1 MSDSYRLPRSMALCL
16 ISYVVFGLAT
26 VVMFPTLAQTQSD
39 ITPNRITEP
48 LNPNVRVTLL
58 NNVNPLAQA
67 KYDQGAAPGTMETG
81 RIMLVLKRSDVQEN
95 ALKQYIAD
103 LQNPNS
109 PNYRK
114 WLTPT
119 QFGSRYGIS
128 DTDLNTVTGWLESQ
142 GFTVENVPAARTF
155 IIFSGN
161 LAQIQQAFNTVI
173 HRYFVNGEV
182 HLANSADPQVPAAL
196 APVIAGISRLNDFR
210 PKPGVTVG
218 RAAHFDPEAKRIKP
232 DLTLQNMNGGN
243 TLFTTPADA
252 ATIYD
257 TPNSALNGNYSKSSS
272 LVGGNS
278 YDGTGVTIGVV
289 GDADINGQDIA
300 NYRAAFLP
308 SSYSANQPSV
318 VVDGNDPGLSSDSL
332 EALLDLEVS
341 GGVAPGAKLI
351 FYTSATVGL
360 SQGLDFAI
368 GRALADNNVSILN
381 VSFGECEQSLGSAG
395 NQTYSMD
402 WEQAAAQGITVTVAA
417 GDAGSAGCE
426 TDTTVASAQF
436 GLAVSGVASTAY
448 NIAVGGT
455 DYDPLL
461 NNFDTYVSTNN
472 VATNYYGTALSYI
485 PESPWN
491 DSTAPPNAGAYTANQ
506 PATAGSIGGGGGG
519 VSSCTQSTGVPPDIT
534 CTPGSGY
541 PVPPFQTGTPNF
553 SFHNRVLP
561 DVSLLAA
568 DGSYNAL
575 WLICSDSDINN
586 LVGLSATQVDCQ
598 QTGGK
603 FTAETTF
610 TGGGG
615 TSAASPALAGMLALV
630 SQSQGG
636 VRLGQANNVLYNLAA
651 QSTLYPTVFH
661 DVTAGNN
668 SVACGAGTPD
678 CGSNGFLT
686 GYNAGAGYDAA
697 TGLGSI
703 DATQLVANWT
713 KASFAP
719 TTTSFKINGG
729 TIPINVTHGTSLDL
743 SVTVAPGTA
752 TGDVSFVNNSGADN
766 GQSLIG
772 FYQPLAG
779 GTASVSTG
787 DLPGSAHPYDVYA
800 YYGGDVKDAASQ
812 SNPVQV
818 TISAEASSV
827 VLGMSATDP
836 SGAPLCDD
844 VDQGVGISC
853 KGQTIP
859 YGFITLISAH
869 VKASSGSNTVA
880 TGNIVLADT
889 AASLPVSTLPISS
902 AGTAAFSNDTN
913 PLDSLS
919 VGAHG
924 LTATY
929 AGDGSYQASNSGSA
943 YTFTIAKSQTT
954 LALTGDQ
961 SGSNVDLLAD
971 VNAHSIG
978 VAPAGPVTFQAGG
991 VTLGTASTSSRAP
1004 DGGFDYQLTIPTT
1017 TKGLVNGNNT
1027 ITASYSGDNHYTSS
1041 NGNTVVSVML
1051 PAFSVAGPFATQ
1063 TVAAGTSL
1071 NTNVFAI
1078 EAGGF
1083 SGTVNLSC
1091 AITASPHNAVSP
1103 PTCSVNPTS
1112 VSLVGAPFAESQMT
1126 FGTSASTT
1134 TGAYVVTLTGTSSSV
1149 AETSTINFAVT
1160 AGGAA
1165 GSFTISGPALSV
1177 VAGVS
1182 TGNTAA
1188 MVVTPTNGF
1197 SGMVALTCAIT
1208 SSPSSAMSPP
1218 ACTLSPTSVSIGNT
1232 TLGASTL
1239 TVATSTTTT
1248 TGAYVVTVTGTS
1260 GSTTANGTVNL
1271 TVSASSSIGN
1281 FDLSGTAVTVS
1292 AGATSGNTSTI
1303 AVKPDAG
1310 FVGAV
1315 ALKCSL
1321 TSSPS
1326 GAMEPPT
1333 CSIPPSVLINGAS
1346 AVTATMTVGTTAP
1359 TSGALAYPLRNLL
1372 QGASGTALA
1381 CVFMLIAPARRKA
1394 WRSMLCLLAFAIVG
1408 FALTGC
1414 GGGGG
1419 SHTTGGTTPG
1429 TYVFTVSGSSSNSGG
1444 GANASTTV
1452 QVTVN

>member
-1 MSDSYRLPRSMALCL
+1 MSDSYRVPRSMVLCL
-16 ISYVVFGLAT
+16 ASFVVFGLAYSI
-26 VVMFPTLAQTQSD
+26 MFPALAQTQSD
-39 ITPNRITEP
+39 IPPNRITEP

-58 NNVNPLAQA
+58 SNVNPLAQA

-81 RIMLVLKRSDVQEN
+81 RIMLVLKRSGVQEN
-95 ALKQYIAD
+95 ALRQYIAD

-109 PNYRK
+109 PSYRK
-114 WLTPT
+114 WLTPA

-128 DTDLNTVTGWLESQ
+128 DTDLTTVTGWLQSQ
-142 GFTVENVPAARTF
+142 GFKVEKVPAARTF

-173 HRYFVNGEV
+173 HRYLVNGEM
-182 HLANSADPQVPAAL
+182 HLANSVDPQIPAAL
-196 APVIAGISRLNDFR
+196 APVIAGVSRLNDFR
-210 PKPGVTVG
+210 PKPGVNMS
-218 RAAHFDPEAKRIKP
+218 RAAHFDPETNRIKP
-232 DLTLQNMNGGN
+232 NLTLQNTNGGS

-272 LVGGNS
+272 LIGGNS

-289 GDADINGQDIA
+289 GDAEINAQDIA

-318 VVDGNDPGLSSDSL
+318 VVDGNDPGLGPDSL

-341 GGVAPGAKLI
+341 GGVAPGAKVI

-368 GRALADNNVSILN
+368 GRALADNDVSILN
-381 VSFGECEQSLGSAG
+381 VSFGECESSLGSAG

-426 TDTTVASAQF
+426 TDTTVASAQT

-461 NNFDTYVSTNN
+461 NAFDMYVSANN

-485 PESPWN
+485 PENPWN
-491 DSTAPPNAGAYTANQ
+491 DSTTAPNAGAYSANQ
-506 PATAGSIGGGGGG
+506 PAANGSIAGGGGG
-519 VSSCTQSTGVPPDIT
+519 VSSCTQSSGVPPNIT
-534 CTPGSGY
+534 CTAGSGY

-553 SFHNRVLP
+553 SFHNRTLP
-561 DVSLLAA
+561 DVSFLAG
-568 DGSYNAL
+568 DGAYNAL

-586 LVGLSATQVDCQ
+586 LAGLSATQVDCQ
-598 QTGGK
+598 QTAGK
-603 FTAETTF
+603 FTGDTTF

-615 TSAASPALAGMLALV
+615 TSAASPALAGILALV

-651 QSTLYPTVFH
+651 QSTLYPSVFH

-678 CGSNGFLT
+678 CGSNSFLN
-686 GYNAGAGYDAA
+686 GYNAGASYDAA

-713 KASFAP
+713 KATFTP
-719 TTTSFKINGG
+719 TTTSLKINGG
-729 TIPINVTHGTSLDL
+729 TTPISVTHGTSLDL
-743 SVTVAPGTA
+743 AVTVAPGTA
-752 TGDVSFVNNSGADN
+752 RGDVSFINNSGVEN
-766 GQSLIG
+766 GQSLVG

-779 GTASVSTG
+779 GTAGVTTG
-787 DLPGSAHPYDVYA
+787 DLPGSPHPYNVYA

-818 TISAEASSV
+818 TISAESSSV
-827 VLGMSATDP
+827 VLGMSALDP
-836 SGAPLCDD
+836 SGGVLCDD
-844 VDQGVGISC
+844 IDQGGTSC

-859 YGFITLISAH
+859 YGFMTLVSAH
-869 VKASSGSNTVA
+869 VKAASGSNTVA
-880 TGNIVLADT
+880 TGNIILADT

-902 AGTAAFSNDTN
+902 AGTAAFSNDAN

-943 YTFTIAKSQTT
+943 YTFTIVKSQTT

-961 SGSNVDLLAD
+961 SGANVDLLAD

-978 VAPAGPVTFQAGG
+978 VEPTGIVTFQSGG
-991 VTLGTASTSSRAP
+991 VTLGTASSSSRAP
-1004 DGGFDYQLTIPTT
+1004 DGGFEYQLTVPTT
-1017 TKGLVNGNNT
+1017 TKGLVSGNNT
-1027 ITASYSGDNHYTSS
+1027 ITASYAGDNHYATST
-1041 NGNTVVSVML
+1041 GNTILSIIL
-1051 PAFSVAGPFATQ
+1051 PTFSVAGPAATQ
-1063 TVAAGTSL
+1063 TVAAGAPF
-1071 NTNVFAI
+1071 NTDVFAI
-1078 EAGGF
+1078 AANGF

-1091 AITASPHNAVSP
+1091 AITAGPHNAVSP

-1112 VSLVGAPFAESQMT
+1112 VSLAGAPFANSQLT
-1126 FGTSASTT
+1126 FGTSAATT
-1134 TGAYVVTLTGTSSSV
+1134 TGAYVVTLTGISGSV
-1149 AETSTINFAVT
+1149 TETSTINFAVT
-1160 AGGAA
+1160 SGGAV
-1165 GSFTISGPALSV
+1165 GGFTISGPALSV
-1177 VAGVS
+1177 VAGIS
-1182 TGNTAA
+1182 TGNTTA

-1208 SSPSSAMSPP
+1208 TSPSSPTSRPV
-1218 ACTLSPTSVSIGNT
+1218 CSLSPTSVSIDST

-1239 TVATSTTTT
+1239 TIGTSATTT
-1248 TGAYVVTVTGTS
+1248 TGAYVVTVTGTG
-1260 GSTTANGTVNL
+1260 GSATAKGTVNL
-1271 TVSASSSIGN
+1271 TVNASSSTGN

-1303 AVKPDAG
+1303 SVKPDAG

-1315 ALKCSL
+1315 NLKCSL

-1326 GAMEPPT
+1326 GAMEPAT
-1333 CSIPPSVLINGAS
+1333 CSIPSSVLINGSS
-1346 AVTATMTVGTTAP
+1346 AVSATMTVSTTAP
-1359 TSGALAYPLRNLL
+1359 TSGGLSYPLRNLL

-1381 CVFMLIAPARRKA
+1381 CVFMLIGPARRKA
-1394 WRSMLCLLAFAIVG
+1394 WRGILCLLVFAMVG
-1408 FALTGC
+1408 IALTGC

-1444 GANASTTV
+1444 DANASTTV

>member
-1 MSDSYRLPRSMALCL
+1 MSDSYRVPRSMVLCL
-16 ISYVVFGLAT
+16 ISFVVFGLAT
-26 VVMFPTLAQTQSD
+26 LIMLPALAQTQAD
-39 ITPNRITEP
+39 ITANRITEL

-119 QFGSRYGIS
+119 QIGSRYGIS
-128 DTDLNTVTGWLESQ
+128 DTDLNAVTGWLESQ
-142 GFTVENVPAARTF
+142 GFTVEKVPAARTF

-161 LAQIQQAFNTVI
+161 MAQIQQAFNTVI
-173 HRYFVNGEV
+173 HRYLVNGEM
-182 HLANSADPQVPAAL
+182 HLANSADPQIPAAL

-210 PKPGVTVG
+210 PKPGVTGG

-232 DLTLQNMNGGN
+232 NLTLQNMKGGS

-257 TPNSALNGNYSKSSS
+257 TPNSALNGNYAKSSP
-272 LVGGNS
+272 LVGGKS

-289 GDADINGQDIA
+289 GDADINAQDIA

-318 VVDGNDPGLSSDSL
+318 VVDGNDPGLGLDSL

-341 GGVAPGAKLI
+341 GGVAPGANII
-351 FYTSATVGL
+351 FYTSASVGI

-381 VSFGECEQSLGSAG
+381 VSFGECEAFLGSAG

-426 TDTTVASAQF
+426 TDTTVASAQT

-461 NNFDTYVSTNN
+461 NNFDTYVSTSN

-491 DSTAPPNAGAYTANQ
+491 DSTAPPNTGAYSANQ
-506 PATAGSIGGGGGG
+506 PATGGSIGGGGGG
-519 VSSCTQSTGVPPDIT
+519 VSSCTQSSGVPPDIT
-534 CTPGSGY
+534 CNPGTGY
-541 PVPPFQTGTPNF
+541 PIPPFQTGTPNF
-553 SFHNRVLP
+553 SFHNRALP

-568 DGSYNAL
+568 DGAYNAL

-586 LVGLSATQVDCQ
+586 LAGLSATQADCQ

-603 FTAETTF
+603 FTADTTF

-686 GYNAGAGYDAA
+686 GYNAGTGYDAA

-713 KASFAP
+713 KASFIP
-719 TTTSFKINGG
+719 TTSSLTINGG
-729 TIPINVTHGTSLDL
+729 TTPISVTHGTSLDL
-743 SVTVAPGTA
+743 AATVAPGTA
-752 TGDVSFVNNSGADN
+752 TGDVSFINNSGVEN

-779 GTASVSTG
+779 GTAGISTT
-787 DLPGSAHPYDVYA
+787 DLPGSPHPYDVYA
-800 YYGGDVKDAASQ
+800 YYGGDVKNAASQ

-869 VKASSGSNTVA
+869 VKSSSGSNTVA
-880 TGNIVLADT
+880 TGNILLADT

-902 AGTAAFSNDTN
+902 AGTAAFSNDTD
-913 PLDSLS
+913 PVDSLS

-954 LALTGDQ
+954 LALAADQ

-978 VAPAGPVTFQAGG
+978 VAPTGTVTFQTGG
-991 VTLGTASTSSRAP
+991 VTLGTASTSSQAP
-1004 DGGFDYQLTIPTT
+1004 DRGFDYQLTIPTT

-1041 NGNTVVSVML
+1041 NGNTVLSVML
-1051 PAFSVAGPFATQ
+1051 PAFSVGGQAATQ
-1063 TVAAGTSL
+1063 IVAAGTAS
-1071 NTNVFAI
+1071 NTNAFAFA
-1078 EAGGF
+1078 AGGF

-1091 AITASPHNAVSP
+1091 AITSSPHNAVSP

-1112 VSLVGAPFAESQMT
+1112 VSLAGAPFAESQMT

-1134 TGAYVVTLTGTSSSV
+1134 TGAYVVTLTGTSNSV
-1149 AETSTINFAVT
+1149 TETSTINFTVT
-1160 AGGAA
+1160 AGGAV
-1165 GSFTISGPALSV
+1165 GS
-1177 VAGVS
+1177 
-1182 TGNTAA
+1182 
-1188 MVVTPTNGF
+1188 
-1197 SGMVALTCAIT
+1197 
-1208 SSPSSAMSPP
+1208 
-1218 ACTLSPTSVSIGNT
+1218 
-1232 TLGASTL
+1232 
-1239 TVATSTTTT
+1239 
-1248 TGAYVVTVTGTS
+1248 
-1260 GSTTANGTVNL
+1260 
-1271 TVSASSSIGN
+1271 

-1292 AGATSGNTSTI
+1292 AGATSSNTSTI
-1303 AVKPDAG
+1303 TVKPDAG

-1315 ALKCSL
+1315 DLKCSL

-1326 GAMEPPT
+1326 GAMEPAT
-1333 CSIPPSVLINGAS
+1333 CSIPSSVLINGTS
-1346 AVTATMTVGTTAP
+1346 AVTATMTVSTTAP

-1394 WRSMLCLLAFAIVG
+1394 WRSMLCLLAFAIAG

-1444 GANASTTV
+1444 GVSASTTV

>member
-1 MSDSYRLPRSMALCL
+1 MSDSYRVPRSMVLCL
-16 ISYVVFGLAT
+16 ISFVVFGLT
-26 VVMFPTLAQTQSD
+26 TLIMLPAIAQTQSD

-58 NNVNPLAQA
+58 NNVPPLAQA

-95 ALKQYIAD
+95 ALKQTIAD

-142 GFTVENVPAARTF
+142 GFTVEKVPAARTF

-173 HRYFVNGEV
+173 HRYSVDGET
-182 HLANSADPQVPAAL
+182 HLANSSDPQIPAAL

-210 PKPGVTVG
+210 PKPGVTAS
-218 RAAHFDPEAKRIKP
+218 RAAHFDPETNRIKP
-232 DLTLQNMNGGN
+232 DLTLPNTTGNGS

-272 LVGGNS
+272 LVGGKS

-289 GDADINGQDIA
+289 GDANINAEDIA
-300 NYRAAFLP
+300 NYRAAFMP

-318 VVDGNDPGLSSDSL
+318 VVDGNDPGLGRDSI

-341 GGVAPGAKLI
+341 GGVAPGAKII
-351 FYTSATVGL
+351 FYTSASVGL

-381 VSFGECEQSLGSAG
+381 VSFGECESFLGSAG

-417 GDAGSAGCE
+417 GDTGSAGCE
-426 TDTTVASAQF
+426 PDSTVASAQT

-448 NIAVGGT
+448 NVAVGGT

-461 NNFDTYVSTNN
+461 NNFATYVSSSN

-491 DSTAPPNAGAYTANQ
+491 DSTTPPNTGAYSANQ
-506 PATAGSIGGGGGG
+506 PATNGTISSGGGG
-519 VSSCTQSTGVPPDIT
+519 VSSCTQSSGTPPNIT
-534 CTPGSGY
+534 CVSGSGY

-553 SFHNRVLP
+553 SFHNRALP
-561 DVSLLAA
+561 DVSLLAG
-568 DGSYNAL
+568 DGTYNAL

-586 LVGLSATQVDCQ
+586 LAGLTASQVDCQ

-603 FTAETTF
+603 FTADTTF

-668 SVACGAGTPD
+668 SVACVAGAPD
-678 CGSNGFLT
+678 CGSNGFLN
-686 GYNAGAGYDAA
+686 GYNAGTGYDAA

-713 KASFAP
+713 KASFTP
-719 TTTSFKINGG
+719 TTTAFKINGG
-729 TIPINVTHGTSLDL
+729 TSPISVTHGTSLDL
-743 SVTVAPGTA
+743 DVAVSPGTA
-752 TGDVSFVNNSGADN
+752 TGDVSFINNSGVDN
-766 GQSLIG
+766 GQALIG
-772 FYQPLAG
+772 FVQPLSAG
-779 GTASVSTG
+779 AASVSTG
-787 DLPGSAHPYDVYA
+787 DLPGSPHPYNVYA
-800 YYGGDVKDAASQ
+800 YYGGDVKNAASQ
-812 SNPVQV
+812 SNPVRV
-818 TISAEASSV
+818 TISPESSSV

-836 SGAPLCDD
+836 SGGPLCDD
-844 VDQGVGISC
+844 VDQGGVSC

-889 AASLPVSTLPISS
+889 AASFPVSTLPISS

-954 LALTGDQ
+954 FVLTGDQ
-961 SGSNVDLLAD
+961 SGANVDLLA
-971 VNAHSIG
+971 VVSTHSIG
-978 VAPAGPVTFQAGG
+978 VAPTGTVTFQAGS
-991 VTLGTASTSSRAP
+991 VTLGTASTSSP
-1004 DGGFDYQLTIPTT
+1004 GLGGFEYQLTVPTT

-1027 ITASYSGDNHYTSS
+1027 ITASYSGDNHYTGS
-1041 NGNTVVSVML
+1041 NGNTVVSLTL
-1051 PAFSVAGPFATQ
+1051 PAFSVGGPYETQ
-1063 TVAAGTSL
+1063 TVVAGTPF
-1071 NTNVFAI
+1071 NANVFAFS
-1078 EAGGF
+1078 AGGF
-1083 SGTVNLSC
+1083 SGTVDLSC
-1091 AITASPHNAVSP
+1091 AITSSPHNAVNP
-1103 PTCSVNPTS
+1103 PTCSVSPTS
-1112 VSLVGAPFAESQMT
+1112 VSLSSAPFAESQMT
-1126 FGTSASTT
+1126 FSTSASTT
-1134 TGAYVVTLTGTSSSV
+1134 TGAYVVTLTGTSNSV
-1149 AETSTINFAVT
+1149 TETSTVNFTVT
-1160 AGGAA
+1160 SGGAV
-1165 GSFTISGPALSV
+1165 GSFTISGPALNV

-1188 MVVTPTNGF
+1188 TVVTPTNGF

-1208 SSPSSAMSPP
+1208 SSPSNAVSPP
-1218 ACTLSPTSVSIGNT
+1218 TCALSPTSVSINNT

-1239 TVATSTTTT
+1239 AIGTTATTT
-1248 TGAYVVTVTGTS
+1248 TGAYVVTMTGTS

-1271 TVSASSSIGN
+1271 TVSASSSAGS
-1281 FDLSGTAVTVS
+1281 FDLSGTAVTVT
-1292 AGATSGNTSTI
+1292 AGANSGNTSTI
-1303 AVKPDAG
+1303 AVTPDAG

-1315 ALKCSL
+1315 NLKCSL

-1326 GAMEPPT
+1326 GAMDPAT
-1333 CSIPPSVLINGAS
+1333 CSIPSSVLINGTS
-1346 AVTATMTVGTTAP
+1346 AVSSTMTVTTTAP
-1359 TSGALAYPLRNLL
+1359 TSRALAYPLRNLL

-1381 CVFMLIAPARRKA
+1381 CVFMLIGTARRKA
-1394 WRSMLCLLAFAIVG
+1394 WRNMLCLIAFAIVG

-1429 TYVFTVSGSSSNSGG
+1429 TYVFTVSGSSLNSGG

-1452 QVTVN
+1452 QVSVN

>member
-1 MSDSYRLPRSMALCL
+1 MSDSYRVPRSMVLCL
-16 ISYVVFGLAT
+16 ISFVVFGLAT
-26 VVMFPTLAQTQSD
+26 LIMLPALAQTQAD
-39 ITPNRITEP
+39 ITANRITEL

-119 QFGSRYGIS
+119 QIGSRYGIS
-128 DTDLNTVTGWLESQ
+128 DTDLNAVTGWLESQ
-142 GFTVENVPAARTF
+142 GFTVEKVPAARTF

-161 LAQIQQAFNTVI
+161 MAQIQQAFNTVI
-173 HRYFVNGEV
+173 HRYLVNGEM
-182 HLANSADPQVPAAL
+182 HLANSADPQIPAAL

-210 PKPGVTVG
+210 PKPGVTGG

-232 DLTLQNMNGGN
+232 NLTLQNMNGGS

-257 TPNSALNGNYSKSSS
+257 TPNSALNGNYAKSSP
-272 LVGGNS
+272 LVGGKS

-289 GDADINGQDIA
+289 GDADINAQDIA

-318 VVDGNDPGLSSDSL
+318 VVDGNDPGLGLDSL

-341 GGVAPGAKLI
+341 GGVAPGANII
-351 FYTSATVGL
+351 FYTSASVGI

-381 VSFGECEQSLGSAG
+381 VSFGECEAFLGSAG

-426 TDTTVASAQF
+426 TDTTVASAQT

-461 NNFDTYVSTNN
+461 NNFDTYVSTSN

-491 DSTAPPNAGAYTANQ
+491 DSTAPPNTGAYSANQ
-506 PATAGSIGGGGGG
+506 PATGGSIGGGGGG
-519 VSSCTQSTGVPPDIT
+519 VSSCTQSSGVPPDIT
-534 CTPGSGY
+534 CNPGTGY
-541 PVPPFQTGTPNF
+541 PIPPFQTGTPNF
-553 SFHNRVLP
+553 SFHNRALP

-568 DGSYNAL
+568 DGAYNAL

-586 LVGLSATQVDCQ
+586 LAGLSATQADCQ

-603 FTAETTF
+603 FTADTTF

-686 GYNAGAGYDAA
+686 GYNAGTGYDAA

-713 KASFAP
+713 KASFIP
-719 TTTSFKINGG
+719 TTSSLTINGG
-729 TIPINVTHGTSLDL
+729 TTPISVTHGTSLDL
-743 SVTVAPGTA
+743 AATVAPGTA
-752 TGDVSFVNNSGADN
+752 TGDVSFINNSGVEN

-779 GTASVSTG
+779 GTAGISTT
-787 DLPGSAHPYDVYA
+787 DLPGSPHPYDVYA
-800 YYGGDVKDAASQ
+800 YYGGDVKNAASQ

-869 VKASSGSNTVA
+869 VKSSSGSNTVA
-880 TGNIVLADT
+880 TGNILLADT

-902 AGTAAFSNDTN
+902 AGTAAFSNDTD
-913 PLDSLS
+913 PVDSLS

-954 LALTGDQ
+954 LALAADQ

-978 VAPAGPVTFQAGG
+978 VAPTGTVTFQTGG
-991 VTLGTASTSSRAP
+991 VTLGTASTSSQAP
-1004 DGGFDYQLTIPTT
+1004 DRGFDYQLTIPTT

-1041 NGNTVVSVML
+1041 NGNTVLSVML
-1051 PAFSVAGPFATQ
+1051 PAFSVGGQAATQ
-1063 TVAAGTSL
+1063 IVAAGTAS
-1071 NTNVFAI
+1071 NTNAFAFA
-1078 EAGGF
+1078 AGGF

-1091 AITASPHNAVSP
+1091 AITSSPHNAVSP

-1112 VSLVGAPFAESQMT
+1112 VSLAGAPFAESQMT

-1134 TGAYVVTLTGTSSSV
+1134 TGAYVVTLTGTSNSV
-1149 AETSTINFAVT
+1149 TETSTINFTVT
-1160 AGGAA
+1160 AGGAV
-1165 GSFTISGPALSV
+1165 GS
-1177 VAGVS
+1177 
-1182 TGNTAA
+1182 
-1188 MVVTPTNGF
+1188 
-1197 SGMVALTCAIT
+1197 
-1208 SSPSSAMSPP
+1208 
-1218 ACTLSPTSVSIGNT
+1218 
-1232 TLGASTL
+1232 
-1239 TVATSTTTT
+1239 
-1248 TGAYVVTVTGTS
+1248 
-1260 GSTTANGTVNL
+1260 
-1271 TVSASSSIGN
+1271 

-1292 AGATSGNTSTI
+1292 AGATSSNTSTI
-1303 AVKPDAG
+1303 TVKPDAG

-1315 ALKCSL
+1315 DLKCSL

-1326 GAMEPPT
+1326 GAMEPAT
-1333 CSIPPSVLINGAS
+1333 CSIPSSVLINGTS
-1346 AVTATMTVGTTAP
+1346 AVTATMTVSTTAP

-1394 WRSMLCLLAFAIVG
+1394 WRSMLCLLAFAIAG

-1444 GANASTTV
+1444 GVSASTTV

>member
-1 MSDSYRLPRSMALCL
+1 MSDSYRVPRSMVLCL
-16 ISYVVFGLAT
+16 ISFVVFGLAT
-26 VVMFPTLAQTQSD
+26 LIMLPALAQTQAD
-39 ITPNRITEP
+39 ITANRITEL

-119 QFGSRYGIS
+119 QIGSRYGIS
-128 DTDLNTVTGWLESQ
+128 DTDLNAVTGWLESQ
-142 GFTVENVPAARTF
+142 GFTVEKVPAARTF

-161 LAQIQQAFNTVI
+161 MAQIQQAFNTVI
-173 HRYFVNGEV
+173 HRYLVNGEM
-182 HLANSADPQVPAAL
+182 HLANSADPQIPAAL

-210 PKPGVTVG
+210 PKPGVTGG

-232 DLTLQNMNGGN
+232 NLTLQNMKGGS

-257 TPNSALNGNYSKSSS
+257 TPNSALNGNYAKSSP
-272 LVGGNS
+272 LVGGKS

-289 GDADINGQDIA
+289 GDADINAQDIA

-318 VVDGNDPGLSSDSL
+318 VVDGNDPGLGLDSL

-341 GGVAPGAKLI
+341 GGVAPGANII
-351 FYTSATVGL
+351 FYTSASVGI

-381 VSFGECEQSLGSAG
+381 VSFGECEAFLGSAG

-426 TDTTVASAQF
+426 TDTTVASAQT

-461 NNFDTYVSTNN
+461 NNFDTYVSTSN

-491 DSTAPPNAGAYTANQ
+491 DSTAPPNTGAYSANQ
-506 PATAGSIGGGGGG
+506 PATGGSIGGGGGG
-519 VSSCTQSTGVPPDIT
+519 VSSCTQSSGVPPDIT
-534 CTPGSGY
+534 CNPGTGY
-541 PVPPFQTGTPNF
+541 PIPPFQTGTPNF
-553 SFHNRVLP
+553 SFHNRALP

-568 DGSYNAL
+568 DGAYNAL

-586 LVGLSATQVDCQ
+586 LAGLSATQADCQ

-603 FTAETTF
+603 FTADTTF

-686 GYNAGAGYDAA
+686 GYNAGTGYDAA

-713 KASFAP
+713 KASFIP
-719 TTTSFKINGG
+719 TTSSLTINGG
-729 TIPINVTHGTSLDL
+729 TTPISVTHGTSLDL
-743 SVTVAPGTA
+743 AATVAPGTA
-752 TGDVSFVNNSGADN
+752 TGDVSFINNSGVEN

-779 GTASVSTG
+779 GTAGISTT
-787 DLPGSAHPYDVYA
+787 DLPGSPHPYDVYA
-800 YYGGDVKDAASQ
+800 YYGGDVKNAASQ

-869 VKASSGSNTVA
+869 VKSSSGSNTVA
-880 TGNIVLADT
+880 TGNILLADT

-902 AGTAAFSNDTN
+902 AGTAAFSNDTD
-913 PLDSLS
+913 PVDSLS

-954 LALTGDQ
+954 LALAADQ

-978 VAPAGPVTFQAGG
+978 VAPTGTVTFQTGG
-991 VTLGTASTSSRAP
+991 VTLGTASTSSQAP
-1004 DGGFDYQLTIPTT
+1004 DRGFDYQLTIPTT

-1041 NGNTVVSVML
+1041 NGNTVLSVML
-1051 PAFSVAGPFATQ
+1051 PAFSVGGQAATQ
-1063 TVAAGTSL
+1063 IVAAGTAS
-1071 NTNVFAI
+1071 NTNAFAFA
-1078 EAGGF
+1078 AGGF

-1091 AITASPHNAVSP
+1091 AITSSPHNAVSP

-1112 VSLVGAPFAESQMT
+1112 VSLAGAPFAESQMT

-1134 TGAYVVTLTGTSSSV
+1134 TGAYVVTLTGTSNSV
-1149 AETSTINFAVT
+1149 TETSTINFTVT
-1160 AGGAA
+1160 AGGAV
-1165 GSFTISGPALSV
+1165 GS
-1177 VAGVS
+1177 
-1182 TGNTAA
+1182 
-1188 MVVTPTNGF
+1188 
-1197 SGMVALTCAIT
+1197 
-1208 SSPSSAMSPP
+1208 
-1218 ACTLSPTSVSIGNT
+1218 
-1232 TLGASTL
+1232 
-1239 TVATSTTTT
+1239 
-1248 TGAYVVTVTGTS
+1248 
-1260 GSTTANGTVNL
+1260 
-1271 TVSASSSIGN
+1271 

-1292 AGATSGNTSTI
+1292 AGATSSNTSTI
-1303 AVKPDAG
+1303 TVKPDAG

-1315 ALKCSL
+1315 DLKCSL

-1326 GAMEPPT
+1326 GAMEPAT
-1333 CSIPPSVLINGAS
+1333 CSIPSSVLINGTP
-1346 AVTATMTVGTTAP
+1346 AVTATMTVSTTAP

-1394 WRSMLCLLAFAIVG
+1394 WRSMLCLLAFAIAG

-1444 GANASTTV
+1444 GVSASTTV